1 MEAFG
6 NEMAAIKELQD
17 DTIKTSS
24 VDSVVM
30 VVKPIQER
38 KKPIKRQSLVWME
51 ILKIGE
57 KPRSSV
63 TSVDLRLAG
72 LEGQKL

>member
-1 MEAFG
+1 M
-6 NEMAAIKELQD
+6 
-17 DTIKTSS
+17 
-24 VDSVVM
+24 DSVVI
-30 VVKPIQER
+30 VVQPIKER

-57 KPRSSV
+57 KPRPTL

-72 LEGQKL
+72 LEAQKL

>member
-1 MEAFG
+1 
-6 NEMAAIKELQD
+6 MAAIQE
-17 DTIKTSS
+17 DTIETSS

-30 VVKPIQER
+30 VVQPIQER

-57 KPRSSV
+57 KPRPTL

>member
-1 MEAFG
+1 
-6 NEMAAIKELQD
+6 MAAIQE
-17 DTIKTSS
+17 DTVETSS

-30 VVKPIQER
+30 VVQPPIQER

-57 KPRSSV
+57 KPRPTL